1 MAQSKASELAGDV
14 GHQLA
19 DLKDTIADLGAQVA
33 SIAAARSR
41 EARRGARSAAKSM
54 GASGGRLYDDGADAL
69 GAASDQ
75 ALYYGRRASR
85 AMRDNPGLSALG
97 VLVGVGVLAA
107 IVYAAQQDDDRRWYE
122 RRRGGWF

>member
-1 MAQSKASELAGDV
+1 MAQSRASELAGDV
-14 GHQLA
+14 GQQLA
-19 DLKDTIADLGAQVA
+19 DLKDTIADLGAQVS
-33 SIAAARSR
+33 SIAQSRGR

-69 GAASDQ
+69 GVAGDH

-85 AMRDNPGLSALG
+85 AMRENPGLSTLG
-97 VLVGVGVLAA
+97 VLVGVGVIAA
-107 IVYAAQQDDDRRWYE
+107 IIYAAQQDDDHRWYD